1 MEFKVPRQGCR
12 AAYCLSLHAQLMQ
25 NHVRVEP
32 PTVYVYKYTLCVYSH
47 THTHTHM
54 HIMCVCFAVYTHMRK
69 ERFAA
74 ATAAAVGL
82 KSAND
87 ESDRDLNSDAN
98 LL

>member
-1 MEFKVPRQGCR
+1 
-12 AAYCLSLHAQLMQ
+12 
-25 NHVRVEP
+25 
-32 PTVYVYKYTLCVYSH
+32 
-47 THTHTHM
+47 M
-54 HIMCVCFAVYTHMRK
+54 HMCVCFAVYTHMRK

>member
-1 MEFKVPRQGCR
+1 
-12 AAYCLSLHAQLMQ
+12 
-25 NHVRVEP
+25 
-32 PTVYVYKYTLCVYSH
+32 
-47 THTHTHM
+47 
-54 HIMCVCFAVYTHMRK
+54 MRK

-74 ATAAAVGL
+74 ATAATAVGL